1 MSESHVVG
9 IPLSDDLLT
18 RVCGGMNQPT
28 RPDYRVDPRAMG
40 GVMAADA
47 ATGALGG
54 AAIGGIGAMPGAAGG
69 ALMAGAGYCVERLEP
84 PDGPGCAGSHAHG
97 RLPWTRSPPHADGRV
112 PWTGFDAHAAQPRP
126 AVATSFST
134 HKGRPRIPAVLA
146 CPK

>member
-18 RVCGGMNQPT
+18 LVCGGMNQPT

-40 GVMAADA
+40 GVMAAGA

-69 ALMAGAGYCVERLEP
+69 ALMAGAGYCVERLVNP
-84 PDGPGCAGSHAHG
+84 PMVPVAPASMPMAVCHGPAPRPMPMAMCHGPASMPMLPSHG
-97 RLPWTRSPPHADGRV
+97 RR
-112 PWTGFDAHAAQPRP
+112 
-126 AVATSFST
+126 
-134 HKGRPRIPAVLA
+134 
-146 CPK
+146 